1 MKKLIYSLATLA
13 IVLFVSSCTKS
24 GADLDDSAT
33 VTFSVSVPSV
43 MQTKA
48 IADGKNTDHLYYQ
61 VFDANYEKRLA
72 FGETMGEIDLQED
85 RMTFTVSLKL
95 VIDQTYGIVFWA
107 QKDGADYYDLT
118 DLRKVTVNDDY
129 YKFNAN
135 DESRAAFYAS
145 LQFKTNVN
153 GQPYDLNGNVI
164 DYVALTRPF
173 AQLNLGTDSLVSSL
187 TEQIAVD
194 STTVTVSNLANVF
207 NTVDKVG
214 EGDVSVRFVATA
226 TPNGSVDNTDQLLVV
241 KAGASTASYHW
252 LGMNY
257 LIARGNQKDMVDV
270 TAEIFTNAGKVTH
283 DISNVPLQEN
293 YRTNLIGNFLIAG
306 VKFDIYVDKN
316 FNPDQDDFIKEIN

>member
-13 IVLFVSSCTKS
+13 IVLFASSCTKC

-72 FGETMGEIDLQED
+72 FGEAMGEIDLQED

-118 DLRKVTVNDDY
+118 DLRKVKVNDNY

-153 GQPYDLNGNVI
+153 GQPYDLNGDVI

-226 TPNGSVDNTDQLLVV
+226 TPNGNDDNARKILLV
-241 KAGASTASYHW
+241 KNTSYHW

-306 VKFDIYVDKN
+306 VEFDIFVDKN

>member
-1 MKKLIYSLATLA
+1 MLYYSLVIIATVMFA
-13 IVLFVSSCTKS
+13 GSCTKS

-226 TPNGSVDNTDQLLVV
+226 TPNGNDDNASKLLLV
-241 KAGASTASYHW
+241 KNTSYHW

-306 VKFDIYVDKN
+306 VKFDIFVDKN

>member
-1 MKKLIYSLATLA
+1 MKKLIYCFAALAT
-13 IVLFVSSCTKS
+13 VLFAGSCTEK
-24 GADLDDSAT
+24 GATLNDSAT

-48 IADGKNTDHLYYQ
+48 VADGKNTDHLFYQ
-61 VFDANYEKRLA
+61 LYDAEYNNCLA
-72 FGETMGEIDLQED
+72 TGDVRGAVDIQED

-95 VIDQTYGIVFWA
+95 VIDQTYGIIFWA
-107 QKDGADYYDLT
+107 QKDGVDYYELT
-118 DLRKVTVNDDY
+118 DLRKVKVNNNY

-135 DESRAAFYAS
+135 DESRAAFYATV
-145 LQFKTNVN
+145 LFKTNVN
-153 GQPYDLNGNVI
+153 GQPYDLDGDVI
-164 DYVALTRPF
+164 ECVPLTRPF
-173 AQLNLGTDSLVSSL
+173 AQLNLGTDSLESSL
-187 TEQIAVD
+187 TEAISID

-214 EGDVSVRFVATA
+214 EGDVADVRFVAVA
-226 TPNGSVDNTDQLLVV
+226 TPNASADNTSKLLKV
-241 KAGASTASYHW
+241 GNDSYHW

-270 TAEIFTNAGKVTH
+270 TAEIFTNAGKVSH
-283 DISNVPLQEN
+283 GISNVPLQEN

-316 FNPDQDDFIKEIN
+316 FNPDEEGEFNKEIN